1 MYSSK
6 IVEAS
11 TKKFTLKSIT
21 MKRNTLLIA
30 LLLLFI
36 PTIQAQWVT
45 MQKFEEFGKGNYFLF
60 VQRETDLKRI
70 ILETLKDNKMNTDF
84 TFEKGTNLILSRAY
98 LDPLNSEYVLVIH
111 CVKAKH
117 QEVYG
122 YNIFCYYME
131 NRYRYFYDITEND
144 RRISLIY
151 DPAITGLSPY
161 QGKSNKKN

>member
-1 MYSSK
+1 
-6 IVEAS
+6 
-11 TKKFTLKSIT
+11 

-36 PTIQAQWVT
+36 PTSQAQWVT
-45 MQKFEEFGKGNYFLF
+45 MQKFEEFGKGNHFLF
-60 VQRETDLKRI
+60 VQRDTDLKRI

-84 TFEKGTNLILSRAY
+84 TFEKGSNLILSRAY

-117 QEVYG
+117 QEVLG

-131 NRYRYFYDITEND
+131 NRYRYFYDITENES
-144 RRISLIY
+144 RISLIY
-151 DPAITGLSPY
+151 DPAVTGLSPN
-161 QGKSNKKN
+161 QGKSAKKN